1 MPKSKFIVVI
11 VLLFVFLTNH
21 SLVSNAATFS
31 DKITEIRKEI
41 NRDNLKDA
49 IKLLQKVKISSENEQ
64 EQIDLLFGDIY
75 LKINKPSK
83 AEEFYEKS
91 FMTSDVRSGELIA
104 YLKTNVSKEAFKQAR
119 EQDPTLV
126 GNHNQV
132 LARYR

>member
-1 MPKSKFIVVI
+1 MWS
-11 VLLFVFLTNH
+11 TNH
-21 SLVSNAATFS
+21 SLVANAATFS
-31 DKITEIRKEI
+31 DKIIEIRKEI

-91 FMTSDVRSGELIA
+91 FMTSD
-104 YLKTNVSKEAFKQAR
+104 AR
-119 EQDPTLV
+119 IESLTFI
-126 GNHNQV
+126 G
-132 LARYR
+132 LAEVKLRQGQLDKAIDFA